1 MHDLLLA
8 AVTAF
13 YIGVS
18 FFVTI
23 RSTMEKNGRTT
34 GVKNSKDK
42 VEISDKC

>member
-8 AVTAF
+8 AVAAF

-23 RSTMEKNGRTT
+23 RSTIEKN
-34 GVKNSKDK
+34 D
-42 VEISDKC
+42 VEPQE